1 MARLTA
7 QDPIALATIVAGI
20 VADMKGEDLRVLDL
34 RGLTSFTDCFVICS
48 GQSNR
53 QVQAIA
59 EEVQLRLKAQG
70 LLPLGLEGAAAGQWV
85 LIDYGSVVVHV
96 FYPETRVH
104 YQIEKMWADAPDVA
118 WNAPPATLS
127 PVETKVRKRKAKGA

>member
-34 RGLTSFTDCFVICS
+34 HGLTSFTDCFVICS

-59 EEVQLRLKAQG
+59 EEVQLRVKAQG
-70 LLPLGLEGAAAGQWV
+70 LLPLGVEGAAAGQWV

-104 YQIEKMWADAPDVA
+104 YQIEKMWADAPEVA
-118 WNAPPATLS
+118 WNEPPVA
-127 PVETKVRKRKAKGA
+127 VKVRKRKAKGA